1 MAKKKVYTSGT
12 MYEEETGRYMDAGL
26 AGEFV
31 RQNRTTA
38 RKKKVGPGTATVKK
52 GNKVPAARYLG
63 VGQETIDGF
72 INSAPKSLVK
82 TAIKNKNKPPR
93 RR

>member
-26 AGEFV
+26 AGEMAL
-31 RQNRTTA
+31 QNRATA
-38 RKKKVGPGTATVKK
+38 RKKKVGTGSATVKK
-52 GNKVPAARYLG
+52 GNKVPAARRG

-72 INSAPKSLVK
+72 VNSAPKSLVK
-82 TAIKNKNKPPR
+82 TAMKNKNKPPR